1 MTLLICYKNYYGAH
15 VFFLP
20 GAQSMLKPAL
30 IILDYH
36 LYGLILCISLYINI
50 YTLLIVCKYY
60 MLKKL

>member
-30 IILDYH
+30 
-36 LYGLILCISLYINI
+36 N
-50 YTLLIVCKYY
+50 TLLLYNDLIVPTICIV
-60 MLKKL
+60 